1 VLDGTDVDE
10 MAGLFDRLSP
20 ASRYLRYLGPVHKL
34 PASWLAHLAAVDHQ
48 RHEAVGAFDDA
59 SHLVGVVHYFRSAD
73 DPTRAEIA
81 AEVAD
86 AYQRRGIAVCLLLRL
101 AELARRQGITHF
113 TATTLAENH
122 AALSLM
128 HRAGWPMVARTDGPE
143 VSITLTLAPGTEPG
157 HPPDAA
163 EGRVDQGAMED
174 LYDLQRFVDAQ
185 APVIA
190 QVQRELRAG
199 QKRSHWIWYVF
210 PQLRGL
216 GHSHYA
222 DLYGIGSRDEAV
234 AYWRHPVLGPRLGEC
249 VDLVLGIDGR
259 TAHQIF
265 GSPDDLKL
273 RSCLTLFAAAVP
285 DEPRF
290 TAALERYYDGTPDQ
304 RTLAL
309 LG

>member
-1 VLDGTDVDE
+1 
-10 MAGLFDRLSP
+10 
-20 ASRYLRYLGPVHKL
+20 
-34 PASWLAHLAAVDHQ
+34 
-48 RHEAVGAFDDA
+48 
-59 SHLVGVVHYFRSAD
+59 
-73 DPTRAEIA
+73 
-81 AEVAD
+81 
-86 AYQRRGIAVCLLLRL
+86 
-101 AELARRQGITHF
+101 
-113 TATTLAENH
+113 
-122 AALSLM
+122 
-128 HRAGWPMVARTDGPE
+128 
-143 VSITLTLAPGTEPG
+143 
-157 HPPDAA
+157 
-163 EGRVDQGAMED
+163 MED
-174 LYDLQRFVDAQ
+174 GYDLQRFVDAQ
-185 APVIA
+185 APVIE
-190 QVQRELRAG
+190 QVRQELRAG

-234 AYWRHPVLGPRLGEC
+234 AYWRHPVLGPRLAEC
-249 VDLVLGIDGR
+249 VDLVLGVDGR

-285 DEPRF
+285 DERRF